1 MLDTRLLI
9 ANSALCA
16 LLAIYRLTSNARSW
30 NNCQLARDSKS
41 ARSLKTIRSQNVY
54 IPREDHIVIPQLS
67 YFMLSNS
74 SLEVARALRKCFR
87 GC

>member
-1 MLDTRLLI
+1 MLDARLLI

-16 LLAIYRLTSNARSW
+16 LLAIYRLISNARSW

-87 GC
+87 EC